1 MEDLEGVLRML
12 YFALK
17 EVGSHYRISHSTVIQ
32 SNLHLT
38 RVTLDTVLGM
48 DCRGTR
54 IEAGGAFGDYCS
66 DQATGNSAM
75 D

>member
-1 MEDLEGVLRML
+1 MQDLEGILRTL

-17 EVGSHYRISHSTVIQ
+17 EVGSHYMISHRTVIR

-38 RVTLDTVLGM
+38 RVTLDAVLGM

-54 IEAGGAFGDYCS
+54 IEAGGEFGDYCS